1 MRVTPRAGRDAI
13 GGEWIDAE
21 GKAWLSV
28 RLAAAPSDGVANE
41 ALIRLLTKQLS
52 LRQRDVTLVSGA
64 SARLKRLHIAGDG
77 TALAAR
83 LAELGKDR
91 K

>member
-83 LAELGKDR
+83 LAERGKDR